1 MITINA
7 ASDIYTLA
15 CQQIIP
21 ISVSEAWRF
30 FSSPQNLVMMT
41 PPKMQFEITNGIPAQ
56 MYEGQIITYLVCVLP
71 FVKTKWVTEIT
82 HVNSNHYFVDE
93 QRFGPY
99 AMWHHEHR
107 FQAVSNGTLVQD
119 KVTYKLP
126 LGWLGNMLGGTYVKQ
141 NLTNIFEFRS
151 QFLRER
157 FGDV

>member
-1 MITINA
+1 MMTISA
-7 ASDIYTLA
+7 ASDIYTLT
-15 CQQIIP
+15 CQQIVP

-41 PPKMQFEITNGIPAQ
+41 PPKMEFEITNGIPAQ
-56 MYEGQIITYLVCVLP
+56 MYEGQIITYLVSVLP

-119 KVTYKLP
+119 KVSYKLP

-157 FGDV
+157 FGDF